1 MAKIDHL
8 EMGAQIMALDNIQ
21 VKKGFLGMGSKLIYK
36 PTNSVVKVK
45 EKEYSAEDGRRL
57 ETILTTEPDHME
69 EAISKNPVSPKE
81 IGNMKLEACISNDHQ
96 FAAAQLLGFKDFDYI
111 PVTEVHIYEGKTAE
125 AFAQLF

>member
-8 EMGAQIMALDNIQ
+8 EMGAKIMALDNIQ

-36 PTNSVVKVK
+36 PTNSVVK
-45 EKEYSAEDGRRL
+45 RL
-57 ETILTTEPDHME
+57 ETILATEPEHRE

-81 IGNMKLEACISNDHQ
+81 IGNMKLEACISDDHQ
-96 FAAAQLLGFKDFDYI
+96 FVAAQLLGFKDFDYI
-111 PVTEVHIYEGKTAE
+111 PLTEVHIYEGKTAE